1 MIYAPSMRK
10 KSYKKIFVLSLTYL
24 RSMDTRHSNRITSI
38 DILRGLVM
46 IIMALDHTRDFFHVT
61 AMTIDP
67 TNNPNPDVAL
77 YFTRWITHYCAP
89 IFVFLSG
96 LSAYLSGRNKTRAA
110 ASAFLLKRG
119 IWLILVEMI
128 VITLGLTYNPLY
140 NFIIWQVI
148 WVIGWSMIILALLI
162 RFSFTAVLAVGLLL
176 FFGHNITDHL
186 TLPQSGWAGNL
197 VKILFTAR
205 GTILPV
211 SSTHVIAVL
220 YAILPWTGVLLLG
233 YCSGYWFRKE
243 FSPVKRR
250 RMLLVTGLTMI
261 GLFILLR
268 FFNWYGE
275 PVPWDKVHVL
285 SFLNTSKY
293 PPSLH
298 YLFMTLGP
306 GFVALALL
314 ENVQTRWSAVISVY
328 GRVPFFYY
336 VLHFYIIHTLLVILF
351 FATGHGSSEI
361 VHPQV
366 PFLFRPLNFGFSLA
380 VVYVIWLA
388 IVALLY
394 LPCRWFHQYK
404 LTHTQWWLRYV

>member
-1 MIYAPSMRK
+1 
-10 KSYKKIFVLSLTYL
+10 
-24 RSMDTRHSNRITSI
+24 MDTHTSYRITSI

-61 AMTIDP
+61 AMTADP
-67 TNNPNPDVAL
+67 MNTDNPNVSL

-96 LSAYLSGRNKTRAA
+96 TSAFLSSKNKTPAA
-110 ASAFLLKRG
+110 ASGFLIKRG
-119 IWLILVEMI
+119 FWLVVVEVLI
-128 VITLGLTYNPLY
+128 ITLGLTFNPLY

-148 WVIGWSMIILALLI
+148 WAIGWSMIVLGLLM
-162 RFSFTAVLAVGLLL
+162 RFSYNAVLMGGILLS
-176 FFGHNITDHL
+176 FGHNIFDFL

-211 SSTHVIAVL
+211 SQTHVIGVF
-220 YAILPWTGVLLLG
+220 YAILPWTGVMLLG
-233 YCSGYWFRKE
+233 YCAGYWFRKE
-243 FSPVKRR
+243 FSAIRRKR
-250 RMLLVTGLTMI
+250 LLLFSGLAMI
-261 GLFILLR
+261 CLFIVLR

-275 PVPWDKVHVL
+275 PVPWNKLHVL

-306 GFVALALL
+306 ALVALSLL
-314 ENVQTRWSAVISVY
+314 ENVHTKWSEVISVY

-336 VLHFYIIHTLLVILF
+336 VLHFYIIHTLLVIVF
-351 FATGHGSSEI
+351 FATGHGSNEI
-361 VHPQV
+361 VDQQV
-366 PFLFRPLNFGFSLA
+366 PFLFRPANFGFSLP
-380 VVYVIWLA
+380 VVYGIWLA
-388 IVALLY
+388 IVAALY
-394 LPCRWFHQYK
+394 LPCRWYHQYK
-404 LTHTQWWLRYV
+404 RTHDQWWLKYV

>member
-1 MIYAPSMRK
+1 
-10 KSYKKIFVLSLTYL
+10 
-24 RSMDTRHSNRITSI
+24 MDTRHSSRITSI

-61 AMTIDP
+61 AMTADP
-67 TNNPNPDVAL
+67 LATTNPDVPL

-96 LSAYLSGRNKTRAA
+96 LSAYLSSKNKTKAA

-119 IWLILVEMI
+119 FWLLVVEVV
-128 VITLGLTYNPLY
+128 VITLGLTFNPLY
-140 NFIIWQVI
+140 SFVLLQVI
-148 WVIGWSMIILALLI
+148 WAIGWSMIILGLLL
-162 RFSFTAVLAVGLLL
+162 RFSFAAVLAVGSIL
-176 FFGHNITDHL
+176 FFGHNISDLL

-211 SSTHVIAVL
+211 SSTHIIGVF
-220 YAILPWTGVLLLG
+220 YAILPWTGVMLVG
-233 YCSGYWFRKE
+233 YCVGYWYRKE
-243 FSPVKRR
+243 FSAVQRKKL
-250 RMLLVTGLTMI
+250 LLVTGLTMI

-275 PVPWDKVHVL
+275 PTSWDKETIL

-293 PPSLH
+293 PPSLQ

-306 GFVALALL
+306 GFVLLSLL
-314 ENVQTRWSAVISVY
+314 ENVHTKLSEVISVY

-336 VLHFYIIHTLLVILF
+336 VLHFYILHTLLVILF
-351 FATGHGSSEI
+351 FATGYNASQI
-361 VHPQV
+361 VDPQV
-366 PFLFRPLNFGFSLA
+366 PFLFRPANFGFNL
-380 VVYVIWLA
+380 VIVYVIWMSV
-388 IVALLY
+388 VAVLY
-394 LPCRWFHQYK
+394 LPCRWFHQFK
-404 LTHTQWWLRYV
+404 STHSQWWLRYL